1 VAVPVDAPS
10 MRSAAARGR
19 FPADE
24 PRLRLLRSDAM
35 PPPSDRRARFPGI
48 PAHLQR
54 FVLSAAGVLAALC
67 VSLAAVPAAHAEARN
82 GKVIGIADGDTLT
95 ILDGRRQRHR
105 IRLDGIDAPE
115 RTQAYG
121 RRARESLAAL
131 AHGRLAVADCAKI
144 DRYGRAVCR
153 VTVDGVDVGLEQLR
167 RGLAWHYAGGVSEA
181 GNAGKPADVVRTRY
195 ARAEM
200 RARSARAGL
209 WSAPA
214 PTPPWD
220 YRRTARGG

>member
-1 VAVPVDAPS
+1 
-10 MRSAAARGR
+10 M
-19 FPADE
+19 
-24 PRLRLLRSDAM
+24 PRPYA
-35 PPPSDRRARFPGI
+35 RRARFPGI
-48 PAHLQR
+48 PAHVQR

-67 VSLAAVPAAHAEARN
+67 VSLAAIPAAHAEARH

-153 VTVDGVDVGLEQLR
+153 VTIDGVDVGLEQLR
-167 RGLAWHYAGGVSEA
+167 RGLAWHYVGGVGDA
-181 GNAGKPADVVRTRY
+181 GNADNAGKPADVVRTRY
-195 ARAEM
+195 ARAET